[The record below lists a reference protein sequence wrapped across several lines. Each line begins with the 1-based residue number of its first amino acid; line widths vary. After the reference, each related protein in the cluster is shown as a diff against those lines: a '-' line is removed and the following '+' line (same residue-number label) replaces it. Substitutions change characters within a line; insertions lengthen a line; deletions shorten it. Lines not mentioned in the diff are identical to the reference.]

1 MEYLFKK
8 DELLKLINASGSSNY
23 IAINLNFVHAAA
35 KGEFR
40 AEITARAITKDAA
53 TGVFSEAPGDGGAYI
68 VNGCPNP
75 PGCD

>member
-8 DELLKLINASGSSNY
+8 DELLTLINASGSSNY
-23 IAINLNFVHAAA
+23 IAVNLNFVQAAA

-40 AEITARAITKDAA
+40 AKITARAITKDAA
-53 TGVFSEAPGDGGAYI
+53 TGVFSEATGDAGSDI
-68 VNGCPNP
+68 INGCPNP

>member
-23 IAINLNFVHAAA
+23 IAVNLNFVHAAA

-40 AEITARAITKDAA
+40 AEITARAITKDPL
-53 TGVFSEAPGDGGAYI
+53 TGVFSQAAGEDIGSTI
-68 VNGCPNP
+68 NGCPNP